1 VRDLVPCAGPQGMV
15 RWVKTGS
22 EACAAAVRVAR
33 AATGREIV
41 LTAGSGYHGWHD
53 WIASTYADTTGVP
66 RGLRSLVR
74 TFRFNDVHAFE
85 RALLAGPPGSV
96 AAVVLEPMRLEAP
109 EPGFLEHLRTRT
121 RRIGA
126 ALIFDETVL
135 GLRLAP
141 AGGQEAF
148 GVVPDLAVYGK
159 ALGGGLPLACVVGPA
174 SWMRHARVVS
184 STFGGDALALAAASA
199 LLDVYARE
207 PVVERITAAGASLRT
222 VLVDGLQGLPLEV
235 IGSPVHM
242 VVRAAEAGGEP
253 AVDRLRTECARRG
266 VLLEPRAIYPSAAL
280 AAGQI
285 DASLAAV
292 TDACRVAREECHE
305 SVDAVRCASAA
316 CDSAGRAA
324 G

>member
-1 VRDLVPCAGPQGMV
+1 
-15 RWVKTGS
+15 
-22 EACAAAVRVAR
+22 
-33 AATGREIV
+33 
-41 LTAGSGYHGWHD
+41 
-53 WIASTYADTTGVP
+53 
-66 RGLRSLVR
+66 
-74 TFRFNDVHAFE
+74 
-85 RALLAGPPGSV
+85 
-96 AAVVLEPMRLEAP
+96 
-109 EPGFLEHLRTRT
+109 
-121 RRIGA
+121 
-126 ALIFDETVL
+126 
-135 GLRLAP
+135 
-141 AGGQEAF
+141 
-148 GVVPDLAVYGK
+148 
-159 ALGGGLPLACVVGPA
+159 
-174 SWMRHARVVS
+174 
-184 STFGGDALALAAASA
+184 
-199 LLDVYARE
+199 
-207 PVVERITAAGASLRT
+207 